1 MLPGS
6 TRWSGN
12 GPAATHPEAPARA
25 PRTHRC
31 RTALNDRRIAAALLL
46 LAGLPTLVVAGLA
59 LQAGL
64 DPSGWTDLWQQPALG
79 RSVGL
84 TLLTGL
90 TATVLAWWACAR
102 LIERAFVAGRLPAL
116 LRPVPAML
124 ATPHAAMA
132 IGLVFLLAPSGWLLR
147 LLTPLT
153 GWEQPPAWTT
163 TQDPWGLGLVL
174 ALVLKEVPFLLWT
187 AATQL
192 RRDDVQ
198 RRWQAEFA
206 LARTLGH
213 DGPTAFRRVVWPQLA
228 RRLRWPLMAVLAY
241 GLTVVDMA
249 LVIGPASPPT
259 LAMQA
264 WQWLLDADALVQ
276 SRGAAAGLLLVGLVA
291 LGAALTE
298 ALLMRRPAATAGP
311 PTGHARRGLAGPGLW
326 LGVPMGMLCGTY
338 ALVLALLALGS
349 VSGVWPFPDLWPEL
363 LSLDA
368 WRSVAD
374 SSPTLITTFW
384 LALGSSTIALV
395 WSVAWLET
403 TPPAWDRLARPLLY
417 ASLVLPGVLWVV
429 GLYQLG
435 LALRLEASASGLL
448 LAHTLM
454 VLPYV
459 LLSLSPAYQG
469 FDARHAQVC
478 ASLGHGRWTLLW
490 RVKWPLLR
498 QSLAASLA
506 VGFAVSVAQ
515 FLPTLYLG
523 AGRLNT
529 VTTEAL
535 TLAAG
540 GQRSLLGAFAGLQ
553 WALPV
558 AAFALAAWVGRSRR
572 FAVTQGAA

>member
-1 MLPGS
+1 M
-6 TRWSGN
+6 
-12 GPAATHPEAPARA
+12 
-25 PRTHRC
+25 
-31 RTALNDRRIAAALLL
+31 NDRPLALALLL
-46 LAGLPTLVVAGLA
+46 LAGLPTAAVAVVALR
-59 LQAGL
+59 AGL
-64 DPSGWTDLWQQPALG
+64 DGPGWQDLLQQPALVQ
-79 RSVGL
+79 SLFL
-84 TLLTGL
+84 TLFTG
-90 TATVLAWWACAR
+90 TASTVLAWWASAR
-102 LIERAFVAGRLPAL
+102 WLEQAFVTGRLGL
-116 LRPVPAML
+116 MLRPVPAML

-147 LLTPLT
+147 LLAPLT

-174 ALVLKEVPFLLWT
+174 ALMVKEIPFLLWT

-198 RRWQAEFA
+198 RRWQAEHA
-206 LARTLGH
+206 LAQTLGYS
-213 DGPTAFRRVVWPQLA
+213 PRQAFRRVVWPQLA
-228 RRLRWPLMAVLAY
+228 RRLRWPLLAVLAY
-241 GLTVVDMA
+241 SLTVVDMA

-264 WQWLLDADALVQ
+264 WQWLLDADPLVHA
-276 SRGAAAGLLLVGLVA
+276 RGAAAGMALVLLVAACA
-291 LGAALTE
+291 LLADR
-298 ALLMRRPAATAGP
+298 LLMRRPSVGTGERGRISGSAGRWSAA
-311 PTGHARRGLAGPGLW
+311 GLLASGLPGL
-326 LGVPMGMLCGTY
+326 Y
-338 ALVLALLALGS
+338 ALVLALLGLGS
-349 VSGVWPFPDLWPEL
+349 VSGVWPFPDLWPQL

-368 WRSVAD
+368 WQTVAD
-374 SSPTLITTFW
+374 SSSTLATTFW
-384 LALGSSTIALV
+384 LALGSSAVALV

-403 TPPAWDRLARPLLY
+403 APPAWDRLARPLLY

-429 GLYQLG
+429 GLYRLG
-435 LALRLEASASGLL
+435 LVLQLEATATGLL

-469 FDARHAQVC
+469 FDVRHAQVC

-515 FLPTLYLG
+515 YLPTLYLG

-529 VTTEAL
+529 VTTEAVA
-535 TLAAG
+535 LAAG

-553 WALPV
+553 WLLPV
-558 AAFALAAWVGRSRR
+558 AAFALAAWIGRPRHFR
-572 FAVTQGAA
+572 TAP

>member
-1 MLPGS
+1 MNHRPL
-6 TRWSGN
+6 
-12 GPAATHPEAPARA
+12 AT
-25 PRTHRC
+25 
-31 RTALNDRRIAAALLL
+31 ALLL
-46 LAGLPTLVVAGLA
+46 LAGLPTATVAVLA

-64 DPSGWTDLWQQPALG
+64 DAAGWRDLLSQPGLD
-79 RSVGL
+79 RSVAL
-84 TLLTGL
+84 TLFTGL
-90 TATVLAWWACAR
+90 ASTALAWWISAR
-102 LIERAFVAGRLPAL
+102 LLQQAFVTGQLARL

-147 LLTPLT
+147 LLAPLA
-153 GWEQPPAWTT
+153 GWDQPPAWTT

-174 ALVLKEVPFLLWT
+174 ALVVKEVPFLLWT

-192 RRDDVQ
+192 QRDDVL
-198 RRWQAEFA
+198 RRWQSEHA
-206 LARTLGH
+206 LALTLGY
-213 DGPTAFRRVVWPQLA
+213 GSGTAFRRVVWPQLA
-228 RRLRWPLMAVLAY
+228 RRLRWPLLAVLAY

-276 SRGAAAGLLLVGLVA
+276 SRGAAAGMVLVA
-291 LGAALTE
+291 LVAVCAAL
-298 ALLMRRPAATAGP
+298 ADRVLMRRPAPGHGQRGASPRTGPVAALHGVRARAGLVA
-311 PTGHARRGLAGPGLW
+311 GVAMVGLY
-326 LGVPMGMLCGTY
+326 GV
-338 ALVLALLALGS
+338 VLALLALGS
-349 VSGVWPFPDLWPEL
+349 VSGVWPFPDLWPQL
-363 LSLDA
+363 WSLDA
-368 WRSVAD
+368 WRTVAD
-374 SSPTLITTFW
+374 SSATLSTTFW
-384 LALGSSTIALV
+384 LALASSALALA
-395 WSVAWLET
+395 WSVAWLEAA
-403 TPPAWDRLARPLLY
+403 PPDWDRLARPLLY

-429 GLYQLG
+429 GLYRLG
-435 LALRLEASASGLL
+435 LGLRLEATATGLL

-478 ASLGHGRWTLLW
+478 ASLGHGRWAFLW

-498 QSLAASLA
+498 RSLAASLA

-515 FLPTLYLG
+515 YLPTLYLG

-529 VTTEAL
+529 VTTEAV

-553 WALPV
+553 WLLPV
-558 AAFALAAWVGRSRR
+558 AAFALAAWVGRPRR
-572 FAVTQGAA
+572 FAAPGSA

>member
-1 MLPGS
+1 M
-6 TRWSGN
+6 N
-12 GPAATHPEAPARA
+12 
-25 PRTHRC
+25 HR
-31 RTALNDRRIAAALLL
+31 LIAAALLL
-46 LAGLPTLVVAGLA
+46 LAGLPTATVALLA
-59 LQAGL
+59 LGAGL
-64 DPSGWTDLWQQPALG
+64 DGAGWRDLLTQPGLA

-84 TLLTGL
+84 TLLTGVTS
-90 TATVLAWWACAR
+90 TALAWWISTW
-102 LIERAFVAGRLPAL
+102 LLQRAFVAGRLGSL
-116 LRPVPAML
+116 LRPVPVML

-147 LLTPLT
+147 LLAPLA
-153 GWEQPPAWTT
+153 GWDQPPAWTT

-174 ALVLKEVPFLLWT
+174 ALVVKEVPFLLWT

-192 RRDDVQ
+192 RRDDVL
-198 RRWQAEFA
+198 RRWQAEHG
-206 LARTLGH
+206 LARTLGYNAR
-213 DGPTAFRRVVWPQLA
+213 TAFVRVVWPQLA

-291 LGAALTE
+291 LCAGIADRIVMRHPPALDGQRGA
-298 ALLMRRPAATAGP
+298 PA
-311 PTGHARRGLAGPGLW
+311 RGLQRPGLW
-326 LGVPMGMLCGTY
+326 PLGCLAGLYG
-338 ALVLALLALGS
+338 LVLALLAVGS
-349 VSGVWPFPDLWPEL
+349 VSGVWPFPDLMPTLW
-363 LSLDA
+363 SLDA
-368 WRSVAD
+368 WQTVAG
-374 SSPTLITTFW
+374 SSTTLATTFW
-384 LALGSSTIALV
+384 LALASSAVALA

-403 TPPAWDRLARPLLY
+403 APGHWDRLARPLLY

-429 GLYQLG
+429 GLYRLG
-435 LALRLEASASGLL
+435 LGLRLEATATGLW

-469 FDARHAQVC
+469 FDPRHAQVC

-515 FLPTLYLG
+515 YLPTLYLG
-523 AGRLNT
+523 AGRLDT
-529 VTTEAL
+529 VTTEAVA
-535 TLAAG
+535 LAAG

-553 WALPV
+553 WLLPV
-558 AAFALAAWVGRSRR
+558 AAFALAAWVGRPRR
-572 FAVTQGAA
+572 FAAPRRTP

>member
-1 MLPGS
+1 M
-6 TRWSGN
+6 
-12 GPAATHPEAPARA
+12 
-25 PRTHRC
+25 
-31 RTALNDRRIAAALLL
+31 NDRRLAAALLL
-46 LAGLPTLVVAGLA
+46 LAGLPTLLVAGLA

-64 DPSGWTDLWQQPALG
+64 DPAGWADLWQQPALD
-79 RSVGL
+79 RSIGL

-90 TATVLAWWACAR
+90 ASTAVAWWLCAR
-102 LIERAFVAGRLPAL
+102 LIERAFVAGRLAAL

-132 IGLVFLLAPSGWLLR
+132 IGLVFLLAPSGWLMR
-147 LLTPLT
+147 LLAPLA
-153 GWEQPPAWTT
+153 GWDQPPAWTT

-174 ALVLKEVPFLLWT
+174 ALVVKEVPFLLWT

-264 WQWLLDADALVQ
+264 WQWLLDADVLVQ
-276 SRGAAAGLLLVGLVA
+276 LRGAAAGLLLVGLVA
-291 LGAALTE
+291 VGAALAE
-298 ALLMRRPAATAGP
+298 ALLMRRRAIRSGTDTSRIGFIRNATSPG
-311 PTGHARRGLAGPGLW
+311 GPGL
-326 LGVPMGMLCGTY
+326 VQALCAIY
-338 ALVLALLALGS
+338 ALVLVLLGAGS
-349 VSGVWPFPDLWPEL
+349 IGGVWPFPELWPSL

-368 WRSVAD
+368 WHSVAD
-374 SSPTLITTFW
+374 SSPTLVTTFW

-403 TPPAWDRLARPLLY
+403 APPAWDRLARPLLY

-429 GLYQLG
+429 GLYRLG

-478 ASLGHGRWTLLW
+478 ASLGHGRWVLLC

-523 AGRLNT
+523 AGRMST

-540 GQRSLLGAFAGLQ
+540 GQRSLLSAFAALQ

-558 AAFALAAWVGRSRR
+558 VAFALAAWIGRPRR
-572 FAVTQGAA
+572 FALPQETT

>member
-1 MLPGS
+1 LKQ
-6 TRWSGN
+6 RLL
-12 GPAATHPEAPARA
+12 A
-25 PRTHRC
+25 
-31 RTALNDRRIAAALLL
+31 IALLL
-46 LAGLPTLVVAGLA
+46 LAGLPTATVALLA

-64 DPSGWTDLWQQPALG
+64 DPAGWRDLLTQPGLA
-79 RSVGL
+79 RSVVL

-90 TATVLAWWACAR
+90 VSTALAWWISAW
-102 LIERAFVAGRLPAL
+102 LLQQAFVNGQLARL

-147 LLTPLT
+147 LVAPLA
-153 GWEQPPAWTT
+153 GWDQPPAWTT

-174 ALVLKEVPFLLWT
+174 ALVVKEVPFLLWT

-192 RRDDVQ
+192 QRDDVL
-198 RRWQAEFA
+198 RRWQAEHA
-206 LARTLGH
+206 LARTMGY
-213 DGPTAFRRVVWPQLA
+213 GAGAAFRRVVWPQLA
-228 RRLRWPLMAVLAY
+228 RRLRWPLLAVLAY

-264 WQWLLDADALVQ
+264 WQWLLDADALVHA
-276 SRGAAAGLLLVGLVA
+276 RGAAAGMVLVA
-291 LGAALTE
+291 LVAVCATL
-298 ALLMRRPAATAGP
+298 ADRALMRRPDVGSGRRHAGP
-311 PTGHARRGLAGPGLW
+311 PAGRRPGLW
-326 LGVPMGMLCGTY
+326 AVWPLGCLVGLYG
-338 ALVLALLALGS
+338 LVLALLALGS
-349 VSGVWPFPDLWPEL
+349 VSGVWPFPDLWPQL
-363 LSLDA
+363 WSLDA
-368 WRSVAD
+368 WRTVAD
-374 SSPTLITTFW
+374 SSATLTSTFW
-384 LALGSSTIALV
+384 LALASSALALA

-403 TPPAWDRLARPLLY
+403 APPDWDRLARPLLY

-429 GLYQLG
+429 GLYRLG
-435 LALRLEASASGLL
+435 LGLRLEATATGLL

-454 VLPYV
+454 ALPYV

-469 FDARHAQVC
+469 FDVRHAQVC
-478 ASLGHGRWTLLW
+478 ASLGHGRRAFLW

-515 FLPTLYLG
+515 YLPTLYLG

-529 VTTEAL
+529 VTTEAV

-553 WALPV
+553 WLLPV
-558 AAFALAAWVGRSRR
+558 AAFALAAWVGRPRR
-572 FAVTQGAA
+572 FAAPGTA